1 MRTKIAGRFAFEKPP
16 GIVFNPLNPRDR
28 SRTQQHFKDESDIN
42 KIIAN
47 YRKTGVLTDPLRA
60 PSRTPYY
67 GDFTSLGDYHTQQNA
82 VINTQTR
89 FNRLPAHI
97 RDRFENDPT
106 TLITWINDPKNK
118 EEAEKLGLRP
128 KDTTKLYESPTIP
141 QGAIAQPAGNG
152 AAPAGTGSQPAQ
164 K

>member
-1 MRTKIAGRFAFEKPP
+1 MRAKIAGRFEFEKPK
-16 GIVFNPLNPRDR
+16 GITFNPLNSRDR

-47 YRKTGVLTDPLRA
+47 YRKTGVLTDPLR
-60 PSRTPYY
+60 PPTRTPYY

-89 FNRLPAHI
+89 FQRLPAHI
-97 RDRFENDPT
+97 RDRFENDPAVM
-106 TLITWINDPKNK
+106 IEWINNPANK
-118 EEAEKLGLRP
+118 DEAIKLGLRP
-128 KDTTKLYESPTIP
+128 KETAPYYESPTVP
-141 QGAIAQPAGNG
+141 QAVATPPSGNST
-152 AAPAGTGSQPAQ
+152 AAPGTGSQATA